1 MSNIQIHLVFK
12 KPRFFTSEP
21 ILEQLKAFAE
31 LGFSVPL
38 QKLFIGDPIK
48 GLPALGFKGERHLQF
63 LSQLITELEALQA
76 IEKIDTKKAR
86 SDYSVF
92 AHYLRVR
99 KGYKETVQN
108 QLGKEFQLLTE
119 EELNQENSLL
129 QNVTTRAQL
138 FKEKVLAL
146 RDSELLQKAMLYAQ
160 RAGEVYQQALLVL
173 QTIDETAQQA
183 LMKNEPVEKDIQF
196 IQEKIRAIDALSA
209 AFDKLGLQNELDS
222 CHDAETKNKL
232 TELVKLI
239 QEEKAKVIATGELA
253 KQALSKVVNHNEY
266 LNRKNAVVEE
276 KPITPTEVIVEP
288 EVVED
293 PLTSPA
299 ANNPTDVPD
308 VDQRQETVPQ
318 ENVPAPEQEDE
329 SVLRHR
335 ETLKQQL
342 GILMTLV
349 SNYKTQLESEK
360 KDFVTRF
367 FHQSRKDT
375 KIAYCT
381 QLLASFEKT
390 AITPDSSLQTIVTQ
404 AHDQAITKVG
414 SSALLTAGGSYFGT
428 SRLLAVQRLLGIEDA
443 WKKGKSR
450 FIATTRSDFH
460 GLKTTGIVENVRAI
474 VSDFFAGRQDVSKFK
489 DLCEKVAPSSPS
501 TANSKT
507 TV

>member
-1 MSNIQIHLVFK
+1 MSNIQIYLVFK

-38 QKLFIGDPIK
+38 QKLFIGDPTK

-99 KGYKETVQN
+99 IGYKETVQN

-119 EELNQENSLL
+119 EELNQESSLL

-146 RDSELLQKAMLYAQ
+146 RDNELLQKAMLYVQ
-160 RAGEVYQQALLVL
+160 RAGEVYQQALRVL
-173 QTIDETAQQA
+173 QAIEETAQQA
-183 LMKNEPVEKDIQF
+183 LKKNEPVEKDIQF
-196 IQEKIRAIDALSA
+196 IQEKIRAIDTLSA

-222 CHDAETKNKL
+222 CHDAKTKEEL

-239 QEEKAKVIATGELA
+239 QQEKAKVIATGELA

-266 LNRKNAVVEE
+266 LNSKNAVVEE
-276 KPITPTEVIVEP
+276 KSTTAAEIIVEP
-288 EVVED
+288 EVVEEQR
-293 PLTSPA
+293 SPV

-308 VDQRQETVPQ
+308 VDQRQKTGPQ
-318 ENVPAPEQEDE
+318 ENAQAPEQEDE
-329 SVLRHR
+329 SVLKHR

-342 GILMTLV
+342 VILMTLV

-367 FHQSRKDT
+367 FHQSRKDN
-375 KIAYCT
+375 KITYCT
-381 QLLASFEKT
+381 QLLSSFENT
-390 AITPDSSLQTIVTQ
+390 AITPDSSLQDIVNK
-404 AHDQAITKVG
+404 AHQNAIKKVG
-414 SSALLTAGGSYFGT
+414 SPSLLTAGGSYIGT

-450 FIATTRSDFH
+450 FIATTQSDFH
-460 GLKTTGIVENVRAI
+460 GLKTTGIVENVRG
-474 VSDFFAGRQDVSKFK
+474 VVVNFFARGQDVSQFK
-489 DLCEKVAPSSPS
+489 DLCEKVAPATP
-501 TANSKT
+501 SKT
-507 TV
+507 SSKTAV